1 MPFIPHTKE
10 DTAAMLGY
18 IGLKT
23 LDDLFVDIPADM
35 RPKSFLLP
43 KGLTEYEAL
52 DRMAGLAA
60 KNAVDALSF
69 LGAGAYDHAVPA
81 AVDALTA
88 RGEFYTAYTPYQ
100 PEASQGTLQ
109 GIFEYQT
116 AVCRLLDMD
125 VANAS
130 VYDGGSAIFEAAMM
144 AVRFT
149 GREVILVD
157 ECVNPIYRNMLASL
171 SVTLP
176 VTLRLIP
183 HKHGVSDIDTLAAA
197 LSATEG
203 ASIAAVVVQNPGFF
217 GVVQDFSALF
227 AKVHAAGAKAVM
239 LVNPVMQAVLKTPGE
254 MGADV
259 AVAEGQAVGMPLAFG
274 GPYLGI
280 MACTKEMVRQMPGR
294 IVGRTEDLDGKTG
307 YVLTLQAREQHIRRS
322 KATSN
327 ICSNQGLCALRAA
340 MHLSLLG
347 PEGLTRTAELSM
359 QRARE
364 AAAAL
369 TTALPGVAL
378 YSDAPYGYEFALTL
392 PKAANAVVEAL
403 TRQKIIPGLPMGRW
417 YAGLDNVL
425 LVACTEKTTSE
436 HIGSLVLALA
446 AALAGELE

>member
-10 DTAAMLGY
+10 DTAAMLEY
-18 IGLKT
+18 IGLKQ
-23 LDDLFVDIPADM
+23 LDELFVDIPADM
-35 RPKSFLLP
+35 RPKSFNLP
-43 KGLTEYEAL
+43 EGLSEYEAFSRL
-52 DRMAGLAA
+52 EDMAA
-60 KNAVDALSF
+60 KNAVDLLSF
-69 LGAGAYDHAVPA
+69 LGAGAYDHVVPA
-81 AVDALTA
+81 AVDALAA

-125 VANAS
+125 VANGS

-144 AVRFT
+144 AVRT
-149 GREVILVD
+149 TKREVILVD
-157 ECVNPIYRNMLASL
+157 ECVNPLYRNILASL
-171 SVTLP
+171 SANLP
-176 VTLRLIP
+176 VSLRVIP
-183 HKHGVSDIDTLAAA
+183 HRQGSPDMAA
-197 LSATEG
+197 LE
-203 ASIAAVVVQNPGFF
+203 AAIDDTTAVVVVQNPGFF
-217 GVVQDFSALF
+217 GAVQDFSDLF
-227 AKVHAAGAKAVM
+227 AKARAAEAKAAM

-280 MACTKEMVRQMPGR
+280 MACTKDMVRKMPGR
-294 IVGRTEDLDGKTG
+294 IVGRTEDLEGKTG

-327 ICSNQGLCALRAA
+327 ICSNQGLCALRCAI
-340 MHLSLLG
+340 HLSLLG

-364 AAAAL
+364 AAAL
-369 TTALPGVAL
+369 LTALPGVSL
-378 YSDAPYGYEFALTL
+378 YSDAPYGYEFALAL
-392 PKAANAVVEAL
+392 PKAASTVVEAL
-403 TRQKIIPGLPMGRW
+403 ARQKIMAGVPVGRW

-425 LVACTEKTTSE
+425 LVACTEKTTPE
-436 HIGSLVLALA
+436 HIDSLAVALA
-446 AALAGELE
+446 TALADGLE